1 MMRKLVLLTFLLSFV
16 GLAHGESRRLWYD
29 KPASNWLEALP
40 VGNSHLGAMVYADS
54 VERGDILVGFAPS
67 EQ

>member
-16 GLAHGESRRLWYD
+16 GLAHGEPRRLWYD

-40 VGNSHLGAMVYADS
+40 VGN
-54 VERGDILVGFAPS
+54 
-67 EQ
+67 